1 MTLAPARIRLALAAA
16 ITTMGIALSPGAA
29 CAPTATAAHP
39 VHAVAAD
46 HPEPAR
52 AAQDYVLFCRGC
64 HGANAEGIPGRVP
77 PLAHMIARFMRTA
90 PGREYILRVP
100 GVAASALPDDRIAA
114 VLNWLA
120 VTFDREDVT
129 RDVRPVTTEEVAALR
144 HVPLA
149 DAAAARRKV
158 IAELAGAAQAVSQRH

>member
-1 MTLAPARIRLALAAA
+1 MGRIRLELAVAAMAAA
-16 ITTMGIALSPGAA
+16 GVIESLGAA
-29 CAPTATAAHP
+29 GAQPATSILP
-39 VHAVAAD
+39 VHAAAAA
-46 HPEPAR
+46 HAESPAH

-64 HGANAEGIPGRVP
+64 HGENAEGIPGRVP

-90 PGREYILRVP
+90 LGRAYILRVP

-120 VTFDREDVT
+120 EAFDREDLT
-129 RDVRPVTTEEVAALR
+129 REVRPFTTEEVAASR

-158 IAELAGAAQAVSQRH
+158 IAGLTGGGKPVSQVP

>member
-1 MTLAPARIRLALAAA
+1 MGRIRLQLVVAA
-16 ITTMGIALSPGAA
+16 IAALGVTESLSAAGAQL
-29 CAPTATAAHP
+29 ATPAQP
-39 VHAVAAD
+39 VHASAPAHAD
-46 HPEPAR
+46 PSAH

-90 PGREYILRVP
+90 PGRAYVLRVP

-120 VTFDREDVT
+120 ARFDREDLT
-129 RDVRPVTTEEVAALR
+129 REIRPFTTEEVAASR

-149 DAAAARRKV
+149 DAPAARRKV
-158 IAELAGAAQAVSQRH
+158 IAELASGG